1 MLIITLILSLFLFYS
16 IIGHNNEELYNQLIS
31 EMVTEDYCQS
41 VISNLTS
48 LIDQGYIYS
57 DFLKAPKQPEGY
69 PNYTSKV
76 DLISELNNINKT
88 NRTFYDFY
96 RDIIN
101 IKNKA
106 KDIHL
111 DMYLFLTPNQFNLY
125 FSRFCIPFDYNVVSI
140 KDENSKVTG
149 AYLAIEIKNFC
160 KEGYSNDTLNRIE
173 KLSEN
178 KTKISEIN
186 GMNPY
191 EYFDKLCS
199 KGIRSVQGKYISI
212 LKEISDLPVYS
223 YPYKKEELN
232 FSIKFEGEDESLNL
246 DYQFYQINTDN
257 SFSFNPLENFKN
269 MKARN
274 FGGMSLFHLLEKNLD
289 KLKGKKFENNNE
301 INLWN
306 LTSSDGS
313 IKCKID
319 EENQMNVLYQNSF
332 FPLDFDDY
340 ENVMNECF
348 SKFYSNKYKIV
359 IIEDSNSGGLTELC
373 FPFQQYIFPKLF
385 KPQGWN
391 MKRSELNK
399 EIFFQKDEI
408 LNIDTCKTYTE
419 KDNVL
424 DGEEDIYGD
433 GIIHNKTKKI
443 LKSSI
448 FEMKIMERKRK
459 EYLKGYTKK
468 PTEILIFTDGYSLSC
483 TSIVI
488 KGLQAN
494 GVGIMVGYNS
504 RPDLIE
510 NKFEA
515 SISNSM
521 VELYTNSKYTQN
533 LIDLGFVV
541 SIAYSESFDQ
551 NDFNEP
557 KIPMEFLVYPIDEN
571 VKIFSK
577 YDDSLYN
584 QFIDEAKIIF
594 NKYNE
599 LENSQCNP
607 DNKYLYYEIED
618 CDKKLNIEHAHGGY
632 ICGSD
637 GKWNKSK
644 CIAAYC
650 DVGFILNDER
660 TKCEE
665 DPCEKFILNEISFRN
680 SKNSKF
686 IIEPDKVYIFKNF
699 LENTPLNVYTIFD
712 KPLIYKYNLAQI
724 LEPINSSTPI
734 NEKDI
739 LYANFYMNI
748 SDSVTIYIL
757 QSNNSKIPE
766 TNENDYQ
773 LSTFGLILIIIGVL
787 LIISTLICII
797 VVRIKKTNDLL
808 MDDID
813 NNLEPLKIDVN

>member
-1 MLIITLILSLFLFYS
+1 MLIESIILSLFYT
-16 IIGHNNEELYNQLIS
+16 IIGQNSEELYNQLIS
-31 EMVTEDYCQS
+31 EMVSEEYCQN

-69 PNYTSKV
+69 PNYTTKV
-76 DLISELNNINKT
+76 DLISELNNIEKI

-106 KDIHL
+106 KDMHL
-111 DMYLFLTPNQFNLY
+111 DIYLLMSPNGFNLY
-125 FSRFCIPFDYNVVSI
+125 FSRFCIPFDYSIVSI
-140 KDENSKVTG
+140 KDVNLKVIG
-149 AYLAIEIKNFC
+149 AYMTIETKNFC
-160 KEGYSNDTLNRIE
+160 KEGYSNETLDRIKE
-173 KLSEN
+173 LSKN
-178 KTKISEIN
+178 KTKIKEIN

-191 EYFDKLCS
+191 EFFDKLSS
-199 KGIRSVQGKYISI
+199 KGIRSIQGKYIQI
-212 LKEISDLPVYS
+212 LKVISDLPVYS

-232 FSIKFEGEDESLNL
+232 ISIKFEGVEESLNL
-246 DYQFYQINTDN
+246 EYQFYQIKEDN
-257 SFSFNPLENFKN
+257 SFTYNSLENLKKGN
-269 MKARN
+269 ARN
-274 FGGMSLFHLLEKNLD
+274 FGGVDLFHLLEKNLN
-289 KLKGKKFENNNE
+289 KLKEKNFENNNE
-301 INLWN
+301 NNLWN
-306 LTSSDGS
+306 LTGSDGS

-319 EENQMNVLYQNSF
+319 ELNQLNVLYQNSF
-332 FPLDFDDY
+332 YPLDSEDY
-340 ENVMNECF
+340 ENIMNECF
-348 SKFYSNKYKIV
+348 SKFYSNNYSLV

-391 MKRSELNK
+391 MKQSELNK

-419 KDNVL
+419 KDNVF
-424 DGEEDIYGD
+424 DGEKDIYD
-433 GIIHNKTKKI
+433 EGIIHKKSKKI
-443 LKSSI
+443 LKSNI
-448 FEMKIMERKRK
+448 FEIKIMERKRK
-459 EYLKGYTKK
+459 EYLTGLTKK

-488 KGLQAN
+488 KNLQAN

-510 NKFEA
+510 KKFEA

-521 VELYTNSKYTQN
+521 VEIYANSKYTQN
-533 LIDLGFVV
+533 LMDLGF
-541 SIAYSESFDQ
+541 IITITYSESFDQ
-551 NDFNEP
+551 NDVNKP

-584 QFIDEAKIIF
+584 QFVEEAKTIF
-594 NKYNE
+594 KKYND
-599 LENSQCNP
+599 LENGQCNP
-607 DNKYLYYEIED
+607 DNIYLYYETNE
-618 CDKKLNIEHAHGGY
+618 CDKILNIEHAHGGY
-632 ICGSD
+632 VCGSD

-644 CIAAYC
+644 CIAACC

-660 TKCEE
+660 TECIE
-665 DPCEKFILNEISFRN
+665 DPCEKFILNGISFKDN
-680 SKNSKF
+680 NKSEF
-686 IIEPDKVYIFKNF
+686 IIEPDNVYIFKNF
-699 LENTPLNVYTIFD
+699 LEKSSLHIYTVFD
-712 KPLIYKYNLAQI
+712 KPLFYKYNLFNI

-748 SDSVTIYIL
+748 SDSVTIFIL
-757 QSNNSKIPE
+757 PINKTEIPE
-766 TNENDYQ
+766 TKEENFQ
-773 LSTFGLILIIIGVL
+773 LSTFGLVLIIIGV
-787 LIISTLICII
+787 IIVISTLICII
-797 VVRIKKTNDLL
+797 IIRIKRKKDLL
-808 MDDID
+808 MDDINVD
-813 NNLEPLKIDVN
+813 IEPLKLI